1 MVRIVSDSTG
11 DLTKELR
18 DRYNIAVIPLHIILG
33 DDEYRDGL
41 EITDKEIFAWS
52 DANNTTPKTSA
63 VSITDTMEILKPMVD
78 AGDDVVVYTISSLI
92 STTSNVVRM
101 AAEELGAEDKVFVVD
116 SANLTTGIAILA
128 VEGAKMA
135 EAGASASE
143 IVAKMEELKPLLR
156 TSFVVDT
163 LEYLH
168 RGGRCSSVAALAGS
182 ALKLHPRIVLKNGT
196 MTADKKYRGKI
207 DMVIKSYVK
216 DLEPELLK
224 ASPEMVCI
232 SHSPC
237 EDGIVES
244 VIEYLESLNHFK
256 EIIDAPAG
264 GVICSHCG
272 PGTLGVEFI
281 LNE

>member
-11 DLTKELR
+11 DLTKELQ
-18 DRYNIAVIPLHIILG
+18 DRYDIAVIPLHIILG

-63 VSITDTMEILKPMVD
+63 VSITDTMEILKPMVE

-101 AAEELGAEDKVFVVD
+101 AAEELDAEDKVFVVD

-135 EAGASASE
+135 AAGASASE

-182 ALKLHPRIVLKNGT
+182 ALKLHPRIVLKDGT
-196 MTADKKYRGKI
+196 MSADKKYRGKI

-224 ASPEMVCI
+224 ANPEMVCI

-237 EDGIVES
+237 GDGIVEG
-244 VIEYLESLNHFK
+244 VIEYLKSLNYFK
-256 EIIDAPAG
+256 EIVDAPAG

-281 LNE
+281 LK